1 MDHHYLEVIVCF
13 VDFGG
18 IVDHHSLVVIVG
30 FVDFGGIVDHHCVV
44 VIVQVLLILV
54 EYLTS
59 LFKLSLHNKCPAS
72 C

>member
-1 MDHHYLEVIVCF
+1 
-13 VDFGG
+13 
-18 IVDHHSLVVIVG
+18 
-30 FVDFGGIVDHHCVV
+30 V